1 MLNANPKIITSLEQ
15 QIDAGRQKLQDLWE
29 DRGFTDAE
37 VLAAGIELDDLLNEY
52 QKLKSQTKSWPNN
65 NPYPSS

>member
-1 MLNANPKIITSLEQ
+1 MLNTNLKIINSLEQ
-15 QIDAGRQKLQDLWE
+15 QIDAGRQKLQELWE

-52 QKLKSQTKSWPNN
+52 QKLKSQS
-65 NPYPSS
+65 

>member
-1 MLNANPKIITSLEQ
+1 MLNANPKIIDSLKK
-15 QIDAGRQKLQDLWE
+15 QIATGRQKLQDLWE

-52 QKLKSQTKSWPNN
+52 QKLKSQTKS
-65 NPYPSS
+65 